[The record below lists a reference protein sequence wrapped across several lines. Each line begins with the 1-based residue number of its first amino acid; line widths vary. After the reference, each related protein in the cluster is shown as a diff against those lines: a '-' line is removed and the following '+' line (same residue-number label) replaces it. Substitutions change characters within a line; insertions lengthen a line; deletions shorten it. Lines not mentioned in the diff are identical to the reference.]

1 MAIWRISE
9 QGKKLTGG
17 KYKKLR
23 CKRKRE
29 LGNLPTLTKI
39 MERKMKREKG
49 YGGKIK
55 VKAISLNKAN
65 VFDPFSKQMKVV
77 EIKKVVQN
85 PANRHFARMNI
96 LTKGT
101 IIETEAGKARITNRP
116 SREGIVNAILIKE
129 ETK

>member
-9 QGKKLTGG
+9 QGKKISGG
-17 KYKKLR
+17 RYIKMR

-39 MERKMKREKG
+39 SEKEIKGEKG
-49 YGGKIK
+49 YGGIIRK
-55 VKAISLNKAN
+55 KAVYLNKAN
-65 VFDPFSKQMKVV
+65 VFDPISKKIKVV
-77 EIKKVVQN
+77 EIKKVIEN

-101 IIETEAGKARITNRP
+101 IIETELGKAKITNRP
-116 SREGIVNAILIKE
+116 SREGIVNAILIEK
-129 ETK
+129 K